1 MELWMKI
8 GTAVV
13 LGAMLLVLWPRAK
26 QMVKESPKGSS
37 EDWRSFILV
46 LAAVALFVLVLVMM
60 L

>member
-1 MELWMKI
+1 MDLWMKI
-8 GTAVV
+8 GTAVL

-37 EDWRSFILV
+37 EDWRGFILV

>member
-1 MELWMKI
+1 MDLWMKI
-8 GTAVV
+8 GTAVL
-13 LGAMLLVLWPRAK
+13 LGMMLLVLWPRAK